1 MVNFKESY
9 AKMVKSNW
17 FKKTYTNKSV
27 GERLYAD
34 YVENNIKMGK
44 LVEEFKEFINNTPPN
59 ELAKAWEHAE
69 RFKNVG
75 PTVNQF
81 VIDTLF
87 AKLHEITAERDYY
100 RNRIEELE
108 KRNNDD

>member
-1 MVNFKESY
+1 MVNFNESY

-17 FKKTYTNKSV
+17 FKKTYANKSV

-34 YVENNIKMGK
+34 YVENNIKMGR
-44 LVEEFKEFINNTPPN
+44 LVEELKEFINNTPPN
-59 ELAKAWEHAE
+59 ELAKAWEHVE
-69 RFKNVG
+69 QFKNVG

-81 VIDTLF
+81 VIDTLI

-108 KRNNDD
+108 KENNND

>member
-1 MVNFKESY
+1 
-9 AKMVKSNW
+9 
-17 FKKTYTNKSV
+17 
-27 GERLYAD
+27 
-34 YVENNIKMGK
+34 MGR
-44 LVEEFKEFINNTPPN
+44 LVEEFKEFLNNTPPN
-59 ELAKAWEHAE
+59 ELTKAWEHAE
-69 RFKNVG
+69 QFKNVG

-108 KRNNDD
+108 KENNND

>member
-1 MVNFKESY
+1 MSF
-9 AKMVKSNW
+9 
-17 FKKTYTNKSV
+17 
-27 GERLYAD
+27 G
-34 YVENNIKMGK
+34 
-44 LVEEFKEFINNTPPN
+44 EFIEMMLWYKHLNKT

-69 RFKNVG
+69 QFKNVG

-108 KRNNDD
+108 KENNND